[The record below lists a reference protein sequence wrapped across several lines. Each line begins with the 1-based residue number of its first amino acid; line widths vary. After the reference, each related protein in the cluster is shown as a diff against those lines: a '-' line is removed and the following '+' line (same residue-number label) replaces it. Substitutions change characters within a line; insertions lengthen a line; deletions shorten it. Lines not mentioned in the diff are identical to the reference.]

1 MVTLTGQ
8 GCNMAIQD
16 AAALMNSLT
25 RRLDKYGG
33 KIPKE
38 EIEAAFCETEAA
50 RQEHVEYSRKT
61 SFDMQESQAMQNKMF
76 VTVFPLVAK
85 NMSLDEKHN
94 VSRSVM
100 FNTAKLEKLPL
111 PYRPH
116 FIPFQD
122 ELPAK
127 NVANGFWNAGAVAAY
142 AGLWVG
148 AKVLCPSNDAPAS
161 FLKTIFH
168 HFTGFGQHVV
178 PASGSATPAALYTT
192 SLLSTMAVYW
202 TLERYRRCNR
212 QAMLGRLM
220 KQ

>member
-1 MVTLTGQ
+1 
-8 GCNMAIQD
+8 MAIQD

-50 RQEHVEYSRKT
+50 RQEHVEHSRKT
-61 SFDMQESQAMQNKMF
+61 SFEMQESQAMQNKMF
-76 VTVFPLVAK
+76 VKVFPLVAR
-85 NMSLDEKHN
+85 NMSLDAKHD

-111 PYRPH
+111 PCRPH

-127 NVANGFWNAGAVAAY
+127 NIAHGLWNAGAVAAY

-148 AKVLCPSNDAPAS
+148 AKALCTSNDAPPS

-168 HFTGFGQHVV
+168 HLTGLGQNAV
-178 PASGSATPAALYTT
+178 PASGSTLAALYTT

-212 QAMLGRLM
+212 QAMLGPLM
-220 KQ
+220 K